1 MKQVQ
6 NIAISIGATVMTL
19 AIGWFAGA
27 NSILF
32 EGISSLAIL
41 ALVALVIQWV
51 AYIPAA
57 IKQTEK
63 FYDLVGALTF
73 ITLVVTSLAICI
85 STHQI
90 HGLQW
95 ALGGIVI
102 AWAAR
107 LGTYLFRR
115 VHREGKDGRFDLLK
129 NSPTAFLIT
138 WTVQGL
144 WTFVVPLPVLV
155 ILLRGTPLESM
166 VWVQWVGL
174 AVWAAGFT
182 IETVAD
188 GQKAAFR
195 NNPENKGKWINVG
208 LWAKAQHPNYF
219 GEITL
224 WTGLVMVGAPLYEGF
239 EWLAVMSPLVTW
251 VLLTRVSGVP
261 MVRAQNAR
269 KWGKD
274 LAYQAY
280 LKEVPMLI
288 PMGRRS
294 R

>member
-1 MKQVQ
+1 MKQILD
-6 NIAISIGATVMTL
+6 IAISIGATVMTL
-19 AIGWFAGA
+19 AIGWFAGE
-27 NSILF
+27 NSILL
-32 EGISSLAIL
+32 EGLPSLPLL
-41 ALVALVIQWV
+41 AMGALLIQWI
-51 AYIPAA
+51 AYVPAA

-73 ITLVVTSLAICI
+73 ITLAVTSLIICL
-85 STHQI
+85 STHNI

-95 ALGGIVI
+95 ALGAIVI
-102 AWAAR
+102 AWAGR

-129 NSPTAFLIT
+129 NSPTTFLVT

-144 WTFVVPLPVLV
+144 WTFVVPLPVLI
-155 ILLRGTPLESM
+155 ILLRDTPLESM
-166 VWVQWVGL
+166 VWIQWLGL
-174 AVWAAGFT
+174 GVWATGFA
-182 IETVAD
+182 IESIAD

-195 NNPENKGKWINVG
+195 NNPENKGKWINIG

-224 WTGLVMVGAPLYEGF
+224 WTGLVMVGTPLYEGF

-269 KWGKD
+269 KWGSD
-274 LAYQAY
+274 PDYQAY
-280 LKEVPMLI
+280 LKEVPVLI
-288 PMGRRS
+288 PTGRRS

>member
-1 MKQVQ
+1 M
-6 NIAISIGATVMTL
+6 
-19 AIGWFAGA
+19 
-27 NSILF
+27 
-32 EGISSLAIL
+32 
-41 ALVALVIQWV
+41 
-51 AYIPAA
+51 
-57 IKQTEK
+57 
-63 FYDLVGALTF
+63 
-73 ITLVVTSLAICI
+73 
-85 STHQI
+85 
-90 HGLQW
+90 
-95 ALGGIVI
+95 VI

-129 NSPTAFLIT
+129 RSPTTFLVT

-144 WTFVVPLPVLV
+144 WTFVVALPVLIV
-155 ILLRGTPLESM
+155 LLRKAGPVSEFCALRETPLEHM
-166 VWVQWVGL
+166 VWIQWVGL
-174 AVWAAGFT
+174 AVWTAGFA
-182 IETVAD
+182 IECVAD

-195 NNPENKGKWINVG
+195 KDPENKGKWINVG

-224 WTGLVMVGAPLYEGF
+224 WTGLVMVGSPLYEGF

-261 MVRAQNAR
+261 MVRARNAR
-269 KWGKD
+269 KWGND
-274 LAYQAY
+274 PAYQAY

-288 PMGRRS
+288 PLGRRS